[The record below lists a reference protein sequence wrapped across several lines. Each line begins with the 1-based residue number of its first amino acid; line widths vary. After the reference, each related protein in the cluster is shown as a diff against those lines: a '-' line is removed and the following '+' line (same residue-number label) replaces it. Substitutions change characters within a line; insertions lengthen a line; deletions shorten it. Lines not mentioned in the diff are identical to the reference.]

1 MTRESGPIASARADL
16 AAILREA
23 TDLPV
28 VTNVPER
35 LAPPCIVI
43 TEASPLLTTDET
55 TYGAVSVK
63 LSLTIAVAPT
73 TNALAIERLDEAVD
87 TITVA
92 LIKAGT
98 FVAIEAYTSIKS
110 ADGQAYL
117 AAPITTTL
125 TYSIGRTPQ

>member
-1 MTRESGPIASARADL
+1 MTHDSGPIASARADL
-16 AAILREA
+16 DALLREA

-43 TEASPLLTTDET
+43 TEASPLLTTDDT
-55 TYGAVSVK
+55 TYGDVSVK
-63 LSLTIAVAPT
+63 LNLTVAVAPT

-87 TITVA
+87 TIAVA

-125 TYSIGRTPQ
+125 TYSLGRTPQ